1 MMSNLTEE
9 FAVYKDQLEKWINAL
24 GLPQIQQSNDEIET
38 IIGFSRESLRE
49 RSSIQ
54 LSEDSIMLAQYGLFL
69 QQKSNE
75 CCTFLKWSGQ
85 VKNRLFGDDRPK
97 INGWVRQ
104 VELRKERIAYL
115 TRRIEIIGQSLSNL
129 VRTRYNEGNNR

>member
-1 MMSNLTEE
+1 MSNLTEE
-9 FAVYKDQLEKWINAL
+9 FAAYKDQLEKWINAL

-115 TRRIEIIGQSLSNL
+115 TRRIEIIGQSLINL